1 MQSLIIPFAFL
12 IHNQRDTV
20 LALLEGLSVEGTPA
34 LEILIRTW
42 CENAETFQGFWP
54 PRISTLALCSL
65 FASERPSLQGLIVK
79 GDIIV
84 KPETK
89 NGEWVLALYALPP
102 RG

>member
-1 MQSLIIPFAFL
+1 MLQSLIIPFAFL

-20 LALLEGLSVEGTPA
+20 LDLLEGQSVDDTPA

-42 CENAETFQGFWP
+42 CENAETFQGFWA

-65 FASERPSLQGLIVK
+65 FASERPSLHNVIVK
-79 GDIIV
+79 GDLVV

-89 NGEWVLALYALPP
+89 NGEC
-102 RG
+102 RGSSHVRTAG